1 MREEDLAALAGRP
14 LPGGRYRI
22 EDAQNRAFCEAVGA
36 TADPQGLAHPLY
48 YYIATQAAM
57 GVSVDELL
65 AMCEF
70 DVNDGPMMVGSD
82 ASFTRELKV
91 GIDYAVSGEIVSLV
105 RKPSRAFGTADTLTF
120 RLTLTDPQ
128 DGECVVATSSW
139 ILPRRNLA

>member
-1 MREEDLAALAGRP
+1 MHEDQLAALAGRS

-22 EDAQNRAFCEAVGA
+22 EEAQNRAFCEAVGA
-36 TADPQGLAHPLY
+36 QVDPDGRAHPMY
-48 YYIATQAAM
+48 YYIATQAGM

-65 AMCEF
+65 AMCSF

-82 ASFTRELKV
+82 ARFTQELKV
-91 GIDYAVSGEIVSLV
+91 DVDYDVTGEIVSVV

-120 RLTLTDPQ
+120 RLTLASAELGT
-128 DGECVVATSSW
+128 CVVATSSW